1 MSSRV
6 LKRVV
11 FVAKDG
17 SICSCEGNFYKTCPR
32 RVRDNVLCR
41 ESIIRITPIER
52 QPKPLE
58 DEGLIKIIRTIDKA
72 FDKIENKFKN
82 TLKHLSTFDRYKI

>member
-41 ESIIRITPIER
+41 ESIIRITPI
-52 QPKPLE
+52 
-58 DEGLIKIIRTIDKA
+58 
-72 FDKIENKFKN
+72 
-82 TLKHLSTFDRYKI
+82 